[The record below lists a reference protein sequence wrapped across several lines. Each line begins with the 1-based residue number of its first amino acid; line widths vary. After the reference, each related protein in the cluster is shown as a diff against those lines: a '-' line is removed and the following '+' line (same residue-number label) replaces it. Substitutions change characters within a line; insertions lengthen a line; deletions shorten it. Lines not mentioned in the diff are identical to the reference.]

1 MNNCAF
7 RLYLLQTTTNYNQV
21 METIRSKVL
30 SLLSK
35 SDLKITP
42 QRMAVLEVLLTST
55 NHPTAEA
62 IFKEVLESIP
72 GISATTI
79 YNTLD
84 TFVEK
89 KLVKKVKTESDVMRY
104 EAVTDH
110 HHHLYSMAS
119 DRMEDYYD
127 PELDQ
132 LLKDYFTRK
141 QIKDFNIHEI
151 RLQVMG
157 DFHGNEN
164 N

>member
-1 MNNCAF
+1 
-7 RLYLLQTTTNYNQV
+7 
-21 METIRSKVL
+21 METIRNRIL
-30 SLLSK
+30 ELLSEN
-35 SDLKITP
+35 SLKITP
-42 QRMAVLEVLLTST
+42 QRMAVLEVLLASK

-62 IFKEVLESIP
+62 IYKKVLDALP

-89 KLVKKVKTESDVMRY
+89 GLVKRVQTESDIMRY
-104 EAVTDH
+104 EPVTGH

-127 PELDQ
+127 PELDE
-132 LLKDYFTRK
+132 LLKEYFSK
-141 QIKDFNIHEI
+141 KKIKDFNIQEI

-157 DFHGNEN
+157 DFNDQTN
-164 N
+164 KS